1 MLWRDFAPYV
11 LPSVIGCPIPTLV
24 HHARLTAI
32 DWCRRTACWRV
43 DLDPVQ
49 LPGDSHIAYID
60 PLSIQ
65 ASVTKVI
72 AVSVGGRERML
83 VSPRDGQ
90 RFVRSQ
96 HPGEFCFTADNRDLQ
111 VYPMEP
117 AGTEVIVTA
126 TLTPS
131 AVAAELDDS
140 IAADWIGDIALGV
153 TAAIKRLPKQDF
165 SDPIGARDDQER
177 YEARVGSAAAKFAR
191 GLSAAK
197 TRTSRGFF

>member
-24 HHARLTAI
+24 HHARLTSI

-49 LPGDSHIAYID
+49 LPGGSHVAYID

-65 ASVTKVI
+65 AAVTKVI
-72 AVSVGGRERML
+72 TVSVGGRERTL

-96 HPGEFCFTADNRDLQ
+96 HPGEFCFTTDNRDLQ

-126 TLTPS
+126 TLVPS
-131 AVAAELDDS
+131 ATAAELDDMV
-140 IAADWIGDIALGV
+140 AADWIGDIAIGV
-153 TAAIKRLPKQDF
+153 TAAIKRIPNQEF
-165 SDPIGARDDQER
+165 SDPVGARDDQAR
-177 YEARVGSAAAKFAR
+177 YEDRRTSVAAKFAR

-197 TRTSRGFF
+197 TRTQRGFL